1 MSTVRTY
8 PVTRPHRI
16 FTSPARALTE
26 PASGGFMK
34 SVMGCHDMDGV
45 DDEGII
51 IPTPQQRKIT
61 QEEQDVIDEKARR
74 RAMKNLV
81 DSWQERLQLISVITT
96 FFAST
101 EAVMLTNTK
110 PDRSDPG
117 SWENNAL
124 KASNASFLGALI
136 VHVYAAV
143 LSFLGA
149 FLLTRYKLKEAT
161 REEMRI
167 EGMVNSP
174 LGGSVFKD
182 VERVPAD
189 LGLQQ
194 LFTNNDAQTMYNPVN
209 DATTTSAPGQIKK
222 KGSYRVEPPIISANP
237 HLEQVGLFRSN
248 VSSHLLSR
256 THALCVFL
264 AAAGFIL
271 AIIGILCYAWATQPT
286 EVSIFA
292 SVCFG
297 AAVLAMVILLI

>member
-1 MSTVRTY
+1 M
-8 PVTRPHRI
+8 
-16 FTSPARALTE
+16 TSPARALTE

-34 SVMGCHDMDGV
+34 SVMGYHDMDGV

-51 IPTPQQRKIT
+51 IPTPQKRKIT
-61 QEEQDVIDEKARR
+61 QEEQDVIDDKARR

-81 DSWQERLQLISVITT
+81 NSWQERLQLISVITT

-110 PDRSDPG
+110 PDPG
-117 SWENNAL
+117 SLENNAL

-161 REEMRI
+161 REEMI
-167 EGMVNSP
+167 AEGIVNSP

-182 VERVPAD
+182 VERVPVD

-194 LFTNNDAQTMYNPVN
+194 LFTNNDAQTTMYGPVN
-209 DATTTSAPGQIKK
+209 DAKTTSAPGQNKK

-256 THALCVFL
+256 THALCVSL

-297 AAVLAMVILLI
+297 AAVLTMVILLV